1 MDKITCI
8 IVDNEK
14 QARDRLESL
23 INKSENISLSA
34 VEGDPNLAIEKIIR
48 NKPDI
53 VFLEIEMPVKNGFD
67 VVREVRAN
75 HVFPTFIFVSGCN
88 QYTIKAIKNAV
99 FDYLLKPIDI
109 DELKETIERFKN
121 QHKLKISSETYNLRS
136 IPLSKREKEI
146 LQLIIEGKTSKEIAE
161 QICISKNTVD
171 THRRNII
178 EKTGKKSTAELIG
191 FAINTNLKT
200 ITLI

>member
-8 IVDNEK
+8 IVDDEK
-14 QARDRLESL
+14 EARDRLESL
-23 INKSENISLSA
+23 INKFEDISLSA
-34 VEGDPNLAIEKIIR
+34 VEGDPDLAIEKIIS

-75 HVFPTFIFVSGCN
+75 HVFPTFIFVTGCN

-146 LQLIIEGKTSKEIAE
+146 LQLIIKGKTSKEIAE

-171 THRRNII
+171 THRRNIL

-191 FAINTNLKT
+191 FSIKKGL
-200 ITLI
+200 L